1 MFKSLSPAAIGVRAE
16 LAVTAGLA
24 AANGFDALHI
34 NIREAAAL
42 GATQTRDLLTHAGVQ
57 AGGFGFPLDYR
68 KPEAEFSEGLA
79 ELENLCIVAAAIG
92 VTRTTTWVPSWHD
105 SLDFSA
111 NYAFHVDR
119 FSRAAHILDTHG
131 IRFGLEFLGPKTLR
145 ANHPYAFVHTLE
157 GMLALCRD
165 IEQAAGTHNMGLLLD
180 AYHWYTAGGTLDQLA
195 RLRDADIVDVH
206 VNDALPGIPL
216 DELPDTHRALPGET
230 GVIDLRGFLQA
241 LARLSYSGPVMVE
254 PFSPRLK
261 EISPE
266 DAVRTTAEA
275 LHQVW
280 RDAGLADQTTV

>member
-1 MFKSLSPAAIGVRAE
+1 MFKSLSPGAIGVRAD
-16 LAVTAGLA
+16 LAVAADLA
-24 AANGFDALHI
+24 AVNGFDALHI

-57 AGGFGFPLDYR
+57 PGGFGFPLDYR
-68 KPEAEFSEGLA
+68 KPEVEFSEALA
-79 ELENLCIVAAAIG
+79 ELENLCVVAAASG
-92 VTRTTTWVPSWHD
+92 VNRTTTWIPSWHD
-105 SLDFSA
+105 SLDFDA
-111 NYAFHVDR
+111 NYALHVDR
-119 FSRAAHILDTHG
+119 LSRAARILDAHG

-145 ANHPYAFVHTLE
+145 NNHPYEFIHTLD

-165 IEQAAGTHNMGLLLD
+165 IEHAAGTRNMGLLLD

-241 LARLSYSGPVMVE
+241 LARLGYNGPVVVE

-261 EISPE
+261 EMSPE

-280 RDAGLADQTTV
+280 RNAGLAV

>member
-1 MFKSLSPAAIGVRAE
+1 MFKSLSPGAIGVRVE
-16 LAVTAGLA
+16 LAVAAGLA
-24 AANGFDALHI
+24 AANGFHALHI

-68 KPEAEFSEGLA
+68 KPEAEFRASLA
-79 ELENLCIVAAAIG
+79 ELENLCIVANAIG

-105 SLDFSA
+105 SLDFDA
-111 NYAFHVDR
+111 NYALHVDR
-119 FSRAAHILDTHG
+119 LSRAARILDAHG

-145 ANHPYAFVHTLE
+145 NNHPYAFVHTLD

-180 AYHWYTAGGTLDQLA
+180 AYHWYTAGGTLAQIE
-195 RLRDADIVDVH
+195 RLNDADIVDVH
-206 VNDALPGIPL
+206 VNDALPDISL

-241 LARLSYSGPVMVE
+241 LDHLDYSGPVVVE

-261 EISPE
+261 EMSPE
-266 DAVRTTAEA
+266 DAVHTTAEA

-280 RDAGLADQTTV
+280 RNAGLAD

>member
-1 MFKSLSPAAIGVRAE
+1 MFKSLLPGAIGVRAD
-16 LAVTAGLA
+16 LAVAADLA
-24 AANGFDALHI
+24 AANGFHALHL

-42 GATQTRDLLTHAGVQ
+42 GATQTRDLLIHAGVQ
-57 AGGFGFPLDYR
+57 PGGFGFPIDYR

-79 ELENLCIVAAAIG
+79 ELENLSIVAAAIG

-105 SLDFSA
+105 SLDFEA
-111 NYAFHVDR
+111 NYALHVDR
-119 FSRAAHILDTHG
+119 LSRAARILDAHG

-145 ANHPYAFVHTLE
+145 DNHPYAFVHSLD

-195 RLRDADIVDVH
+195 QLRDAHIVDVH

-241 LARLSYSGPVMVE
+241 LSRLDYTGPVVVE

-261 EISPE
+261 EMSPE
-266 DAVRTTAEA
+266 DAVRATAEA
-275 LHQVW
+275 LHQAW
-280 RDAGLADQTTV
+280 RDAGLTDQATV